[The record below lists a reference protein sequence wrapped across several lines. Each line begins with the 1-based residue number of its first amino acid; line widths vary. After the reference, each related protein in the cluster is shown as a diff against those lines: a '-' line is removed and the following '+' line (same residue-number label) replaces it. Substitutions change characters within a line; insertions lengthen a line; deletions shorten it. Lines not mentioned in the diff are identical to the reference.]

1 MQNLQSILETIDTTY
16 RNSYSQD
23 RKVQWIN
30 ETQRQIFQLVKHE
43 APPHTFMTVSNY
55 SLYDL
60 PADCDPKNIKQ
71 VVIQRWMNPQF
82 DYDNP
87 SFDELQFVSI
97 ESNRYI
103 DRTGR
108 FYSVV
113 ENSKLFL
120 NPLPNDENEGMIV
133 YVYYNKKPAELSA
146 SDLSTIPDLEESF
159 QELLILG
166 CLERI
171 ARARGE
177 YDDKN
182 VFANDFQALLEDYKK
197 QYATPYPEYSTPKD
211 MLPRR
216 NGHVAVNR
224 RNKVYPAGT
233 LPERGW

>member
-1 MQNLQSILETIDTTY
+1 MPSISDLLNTIDTTY
-16 RNSYSQD
+16 RNSYSQFQ
-23 RKVQWIN
+23 KIQWIN
-30 ETQRQIFQLVKHE
+30 ESQRQIFQSVKHE
-43 APPHTFMTVSNY
+43 AHPFTFMTIANY

-60 PADCDPKNIKQ
+60 PADCDPKNIKN
-71 VVIQRWMNPQF
+71 VVIQHWMTPQY

-113 ENSKLFL
+113 ENSKIFL
-120 NPLPNDENEGMIV
+120 NPLPDANTEGLVV
-133 YVYYNKKPAELSA
+133 YVYYNKKPAELTTD
-146 SDLSTIPDLEESF
+146 DLTAVPDLEESF
-159 QELLILG
+159 QELLVLG

-182 VFANDFQALLEDYKK
+182 VFANDFQALLREYQK
-197 QYATPYPEYSTPKD
+197 QYREPYPEYSTPKD
-211 MLPRR
+211 MLP
-216 NGHVAVNR
+216 NR
-224 RNKVYPAGT
+224 RGHSLVNNRGRRRVYPDG
-233 LPERGW
+233 LIPY